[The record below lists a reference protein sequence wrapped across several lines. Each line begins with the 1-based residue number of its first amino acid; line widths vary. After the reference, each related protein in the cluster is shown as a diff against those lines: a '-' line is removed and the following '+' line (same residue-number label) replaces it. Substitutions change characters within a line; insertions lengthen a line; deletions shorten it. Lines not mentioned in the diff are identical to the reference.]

1 MEPGSASATD
11 LLGRVAVVAGGTRGA
26 GRGIAVALGA
36 RGATVY
42 VTGRSSS
49 ASGPSELGRSETI
62 EGTAQLV
69 DAAGGHGIAV
79 RCDHMRIAEV
89 DALRARIE
97 SESGRL
103 DVLVNDIWGG
113 EALIGWGVPFW
124 EHDLEAGLRAWR
136 NAVETHLITSHRLV
150 PLLVANGSGL
160 VIEVT
165 DGDSERYRGSLF
177 YDLAKASAIRLAL
190 AQSSELAPHGVAA
203 VSLTPGF
210 LRSEEMLDHFGVQ
223 ESNWRDGIAK
233 DPHFALAESPAYVGR
248 AVAALAADPGVMRWS
263 GQALSSWVLA
273 REYGF
278 RDVDGSQP
286 DWGRWFDDVVLGELD
301 PPAWT
306 SRSTADRAGAASDF
320 RSRGR
325 SRGRRLAERLEGLG
339 VDLEGAAASAAGFD
353 LRVAELEALA
363 AQAAVV
369 LQHRAGEQRGRE
381 RVDHDRETRQVEHE
395 IVVAPLVVLEQVLEA
410 RAAAALHADAQN
422 RVRRAAFGLAQ
433 GDCLDA
439 CLFADGDDVHLSQS
453 NGAGPPF
460 HSLPRVAPCRLLSSR
475 HRGGGRDDRDRFG
488 GRAGR

>member
-1 MEPGSASATD
+1 MEPGSAAATA
-11 LLGRVAVVAGGTRGA
+11 LRGRVAVVAGGTRGA

-36 RGATVY
+36 CGATVY

-69 DAAGGHGIAV
+69 DAAGGRGIAV
-79 RCDHMRIAEV
+79 RCDHMRIDEV

-165 DGDSERYRGSLF
+165 DGDSDRYRGSLF

-210 LRSEEMLDHFGVQ
+210 LRSEEMLDHFGVTR
-223 ESNWRDGIAK
+223 SPTGGTGSPRIPTSRSRRRPRTSGARWPPWRADPDVHALERPGAVVVGARSRVRLPRRRRLAARLGPLVRRRGAGRARSDRRGRRAVPLRRQRRRHCGRRGLAQSRGAGAK
-233 DPHFALAESPAYVGR
+233 PAALAEPPAHRADARHLRVIPRVTFSQPRDRRQDALATRKALLGLAPQPRPGIRPGR
-248 AVAALAADPGVMRWS
+248 ARTT
-263 GQALSSWVLA
+263 A
-273 REYGF
+273 RPSA
-278 RDVDGSQP
+278 R
-286 DWGRWFDDVVLGELD
+286 
-301 PPAWT
+301 
-306 SRSTADRAGAASDF
+306 TAS
-320 RSRGR
+320 
-325 SRGRRLAERLEGLG
+325 EC
-339 VDLEGAAASAAGFD
+339 AASA
-353 LRVAELEALA
+353 
-363 AQAAVV
+363 
-369 LQHRAGEQRGRE
+369 RE
-381 RVDHDRETRQVEHE
+381 R
-395 IVVAPLVVLEQVLEA
+395 A
-410 RAAAALHADAQN
+410 
-422 RVRRAAFGLAQ
+422 RVR
-433 GDCLDA
+433 
-439 CLFADGDDVHLSQS
+439 H
-453 NGAGPPF
+453 
-460 HSLPRVAPCRLLSSR
+460 PCDRQTRRSVTPKSR
-475 HRGGGRDDRDRFG
+475 PALEHMNSGE
-488 GRAGR
+488 